1 MDSDGRTPHPP
12 THYSHP
18 ASSQPTSHPD
28 CQTAS
33 VKVRVYIEA
42 HRQTKNQKGRLDVRR
57 APRPRRGPRWRGGP
71 RRTARRETASSRR
84 GVASNLDGKGPGSR
98 RGSATAARAPEAGRA
113 ETDGE
118 ERDGE
123 LTARCRGRSRRQ
135 GPRLTARRRRA
146 PARGEGQDGRR
157 GPRLRMRPRRGL
169 DLRHVQIGNCM
180 RGGTEKKERHGRTDV
195 CEISARSNCKL
206 HV

>member
-84 GVASNLDGKGPGSR
+84 GGADDLGVERPVSQRGSTGPRR
-98 RGSATAARAPEAGRA
+98 RGGPRRTARTSAEDEAAARA
-113 ETDGE
+113 
-118 ERDGE
+118 
-123 LTARCRGRSRRQ
+123 RSQ
-135 GPRLTARRRRA
+135 
-146 PARGEGQDGRR
+146 
-157 GPRLRMRPRRGL
+157 
-169 DLRHVQIGNCM
+169 
-180 RGGTEKKERHGRTDV
+180 
-195 CEISARSNCKL
+195 ARSNWKL
-206 HV
+206 HARRNGKKGKTRTYGRVRDLGTFKLQTACLTEAWPRGYGGRVDVGAVKKELLKG